1 MTRLDANAW
10 DPDAR
15 TTDQCLAGATLDRS
29 PACESRRKDTFVAT
43 LAHELRQPLTAM
55 QAAVE
60 VIRRTAGTSESARR
74 AADVMRR
81 QLGQMSRQI
90 EDLVDAV
97 RWARGKVSLHTCRLD
112 LRDVMRDAAAD
123 VDVTI
128 AEGGPQLLVDDQPE
142 PMWVDGDPQRLL
154 QVVSN
159 LLRNAVSYTQPGG
172 RITMEV
178 ERTASAIMLRVG
190 DTGRGIEADGL
201 AHVFDLFSQMRPHEG
216 TGLGIGLS
224 IVREIVLLHGGSIDV
239 HSDGAGKGCE
249 FVVSLP
255 PAQIAECLPAPAIS
269 QGR

>member
-1 MTRLDANAW
+1 MPRGISATM
-10 DPDAR
+10 
-15 TTDQCLAGATLDRS
+15 TLDGWDTQATEQS
-29 PACESRRKDTFVAT
+29 PVDATVDRLPAYDSRRKDTFVAT
-43 LAHELRQPLTAM
+43 LAHELRQPLSAM
-55 QAAVE
+55 LAAVE
-60 VIRRTAGTSESARR
+60 VVRRSGGTESARG
-74 AADVMRR
+74 AVDVMRR
-81 QLGQMSRQI
+81 QLGQMSRHI

-142 PMWVDGDPQRLL
+142 PIWVDGDRQRLL

-172 RITMEV
+172 RIMMEV

-190 DTGRGIEADGL
+190 DTGRGIEAEAL
-201 AHVFDLFSQMRPHEG
+201 PHVFDLFSQMRPHEG

-239 HSDGAGKGCE
+239 RSDGAGKGCE

-255 PAQIAECLPAPAIS
+255 PAQIAPLAE
-269 QGR
+269 GRS